1 MVVVDSA
8 ALPRIAVQLCLATAS
23 VSAFVVAPLGT
34 PWDARASLGA
44 PVGRPQ
50 IFRGCLAHGPRH
62 RTNTDVALP
71 RDSQGVVWSMGAGA
85 DPQKIPRTVLVAG
98 ATGRVGTMV
107 CEQCLVRI
115 PNSRVRA
122 VFRNETKAQV
132 MLDRVMRDYPGR
144 IELVQCDLG
153 DRRQLRA
160 ALEGADQVVYC
171 ASAFRA
177 PRGNFFQKIGRLLKI
192 KLAQTFGRALDIRG
206 PALACKM
213 LHKLENTAP
222 WSVAQK
228 KLDQSLQVPRI
239 VMLSSAAV
247 TRPTWDE
254 AKRTQYREAAEIAIV
269 KLNPL
274 NVLGTKLRGEN
285 RLKLVRPV
293 ANSQKYSILTFLQ
306 FMYASPDF

>member
-1 MVVVDSA
+1 MGADLA
-8 ALPRIAVQLCLATAS
+8 RMAVQLCLATAS

-34 PWDARASLGA
+34 PWGAQAVRA
-44 PVGRPQ
+44 Q
-50 IFRGCLAHGPRH
+50 IFRGFWAHRPRYRRHDRTKKDVELQRGP
-62 RTNTDVALP
+62 
-71 RDSQGVVWSMGAGA
+71 QGAVWSMGADA
-85 DPQKIPRTVLVAG
+85 DPQKIPRTVFVAG

-132 MLDRVMRDYPGR
+132 MLDRLMRDYPGR
-144 IELVQCDLG
+144 VELVKCDLG

-177 PRGNFFQKIGRLLKI
+177 PRGNVFQKIGRLFKI
-192 KLAQTFGRALDIRG
+192 KLSQAFGRALDIRG

-222 WSVAQK
+222 WSMAQK

-247 TRPTWDE
+247 TRPSWDE
-254 AKRTQYREAAEIAIV
+254 AKRAQYREAAEIAIV

-285 RLKLVRPV
+285 RLKLVRQV
-293 ANSQKYSILTFLQ
+293 ALSQKYVDLLYS
-306 FMYASPDF
+306 